1 MNKIQ
6 TFEEFLTNQ
15 SAQMSIWTFA
25 INLIITIILSFILS
39 RIYIK
44 YGTTISNRKQF
55 AGNFILL
62 AVTTMLVISIVKSS
76 LALSLGL
83 VGALS
88 IVRFRSAI
96 KEPEELTYLFL
107 CLAIGLGMGAN
118 QMIITIVAMFFVFF
132 IIWIR
137 HLLHKIEYNQDLIVT
152 IVSEKRDRVD
162 LEKIIEILKK
172 NAREINLRRFDDNKN
187 LIEATFIVE
196 FDQYKNME
204 EMKKELKKLDEDIK
218 ISFIDNK
225 GII

>member
-25 INLIITIILSFILS
+25 TNLIITIILSFILS

-132 IIWIR
+132 VIWIR
-137 HLLHKIEYNQDLIVT
+137 YLLHKIEYNQDLIVT

-172 NAREINLRRFDDNKN
+172 NAHEINLRRFDDNKN

>member
-132 IIWIR
+132 VIWIR
-137 HLLHKIEYNQDLIVT
+137 HLLHKIEYNQDLIET

-172 NAREINLRRFDDNKN
+172 NAREVNLRRFDDNKN

>member
-25 INLIITIILSFILS
+25 TNLIITIILSFILS

>member
-132 IIWIR
+132 VIWIR